1 MSLPLSGKV
10 AIVTGSS
17 RSIGASIAT
26 KLASHGANVVI
37 NYVSGA
43 SAAQG
48 VADAINAK
56 GAGKAITVQA
66 DVSTVADNKRL
77 LEETLRQL
85 GRVDILVL
93 NAGVMDMKSPADV
106 TEADF
111 DRHYNTNVK
120 GPFFLA
126 QAAAPHLPAGGR
138 VIFFSSTLASASAVA
153 PIYTLYVSTKGAVE
167 QISRTLA
174 KELGA
179 RNITVNT
186 IAPGPIDTD
195 MFRMNKT
202 EEQINFFAGLHPPKR
217 LGKPEEVA
225 NVVAFLAGPESSWV
239 NGQTLRVNGGFVV

>member
-26 KLASHGANVVI
+26 KLASQGANVVI

-48 VADAINAK
+48 VADEINAK
-56 GAGKAITVQA
+56 GVGKAITVQA

-77 LEETLRQL
+77 VEETLRQL
-85 GRVDILVL
+85 GRLDIVVL

-126 QAAAPHLPAGGR
+126 QAAAPHLTAGR
-138 VIFFSSTLASASAVA
+138 AFNLHTAS
-153 PIYTLYVSTKGAVE
+153 
-167 QISRTLA
+167 
-174 KELGA
+174 
-179 RNITVNT
+179 
-186 IAPGPIDTD
+186 
-195 MFRMNKT
+195 
-202 EEQINFFAGLHPPKR
+202 
-217 LGKPEEVA
+217 KPC
-225 NVVAFLAGPESSWV
+225 
-239 NGQTLRVNGGFVV
+239 